1 MKKIVIVRE
10 MLKSGGGGCTMI
22 LWLAN
27 QLKKYYDVTFL
38 FIYEDCVEKDLVC
51 DFKVKYL
58 TNRFPHKW
66 LNRLKFV
73 TIDYV
78 ALMRTINKINPDLVI
93 SFGNSSLWEMALAKK
108 FCNFKMLVSE
118 RRDPNSNRSLEERF
132 VYQCYKLVDSV
143 VFQSEGA
150 RQIFAN
156 SHLKRSTVIPNPVKI
171 PNFQW
176 ELSNTD
182 LSIANVARLELVA
195 KRQDLLIDAMTIIVK
210 KYPSATLHLYGD
222 GEDKEIIRQKIEE
235 KHLENNIFLH
245 GNVRN
250 VKEKLLK
257 HRVFAF
263 SSDYEGVP
271 NALLEAMSVGMPV
284 VSTDCSP
291 GGAKMLLGS
300 NEYGLLV
307 SRGNAKAIAD
317 SILAYFESDDLAKTY
332 GSKARTSCVRFSE
345 EKISELWRN
354 EIDKI
359 INN

>member
-10 MLKSGGGGCTMI
+10 MLKAGGGGCTMI

-27 QLKKYYDVTFL
+27 QLKKYYDFTFI
-38 FIYEDCVEKDLVC
+38 FIYEDCVDKDLIC
-51 DFKVKYL
+51 DFKVEYL
-58 TNRFPHKW
+58 TNRFPQKW

-78 ALMRTINKINPDLVI
+78 ALMRTLNKLNPDIVI

-108 FCNFKMLVSE
+108 FFNYKMLVSE

-132 VYQCYKLVDSV
+132 IYQCYKLVDSV

-150 RQIFAN
+150 RQIFIN
-156 SHLKRSTVIPNPVKI
+156 SHLKRSSVIPNPVNI
-171 PNFQW
+171 PNFEW
-176 ELSNTD
+176 KLSNTD

-195 KRQDLLIDAMTIIVK
+195 KRQDLLIEAMTIIVK
-210 KYPSATLHLYGD
+210 KYPKATLHLYGD
-222 GEDKEIIRQKIEE
+222 GEDKIQIQEMIQE
-235 KHLENNIFLH
+235 KQLKNNVFLH

-250 VKEKLLK
+250 VKEQLLK

-307 SRGNAKAIAD
+307 SRGDSKAIAD
-317 SILAYFESDDLAKTY
+317 AVIAYLENEKLAESF
-332 GSKARTSCVRFSE
+332 GNKARNSCERFTE
-345 EKISELWRN
+345 DNISEMWRK
-354 EIDKI
+354 EIDYI